1 MKRLLLLMIAAVLA
15 GAVGL
20 AAYYRSSADSDPALT
35 TAVVTRGPVVERVQA
50 TGTLQAVTTVQVGTQ
65 VSGTISAL
73 YADFNSKVRKGQVLA
88 RLEPSLFQAQ
98 VDQASA
104 TVQHLQA
111 DADRAAVEVEDAHV
125 KLRRAE
131 QLSGQQLIP
140 ASDLDAARTAAR
152 QAEAALKSAQAQIVQ
167 ARAALNQNNV
177 NLGHTTITAPVNGVV
192 VSRNVDVGQT
202 VAATM
207 QAPTLFVLAEDLA
220 HMQVNASI
228 DESDI
233 GRIEEGL
240 PVSFQVD
247 AYPNETFHGTVRQV
261 RLDPVVDQGVV
272 SYVTGVD
279 VENPELKLKPGMTA
293 TVNVEVARTD
303 DGLRVPTT
311 AVRYQPDRTDASATA
326 QTEANG
332 QSGRGP
338 GRGAAVWVLNDGG
351 LRQVPVQTAVNDGTT
366 TAVVGGDLREGTR
379 VVTGVLAIGAAS
391 ASNAS
396 PLLPRFGRTRQSTSQ
411 QRQGGTR

>member
-1 MKRLLLLMIAAVLA
+1 MKKLLLLVIAAVLA
-15 GAVGL
+15 GAAGL
-20 AAYYRSSADSDPALT
+20 AAYYRKSGDTDPALT
-35 TAVVTRGPVVERVQA
+35 TAVVTRGAVVERVQA

-88 RLEPSLFQAQ
+88 RLEPSLFQTQ

-104 TVQHLQA
+104 TVQRLQA
-111 DADRAAVEVEDAHV
+111 DADRASVEVEDAHV

-131 QLSGQQLIP
+131 QLSAQQLIP

-167 ARAALNQNNV
+167 ARAALNQNTV
-177 NLGHTTITAPVNGVV
+177 NLGHTTITAPVDGVV

-220 HMQVNASI
+220 HMQVNASV

-233 GRIEEGL
+233 GRIEAGL
-240 PVSFQVD
+240 PVTFQVD
-247 AYPNETFHGTVRQV
+247 AYLNETFHGNVRQV

-272 SYVTGVD
+272 SYVTVID
-279 VENPELKLKPGMTA
+279 VENPDLKLKPGMTA
-293 TVNVEVARTD
+293 TVSVEVARTD
-303 DGLRVPTT
+303 DGLRVPN
-311 AVRYQPDRTDASATA
+311 AAFRYQPDRADASTIA
-326 QTEANG
+326 QTQPHG
-332 QSGRGP
+332 QSGRNP
-338 GRGAAVWVLNDGG
+338 RRGAEVWVLGDSG
-351 LRQVPVQTAVNDGTT
+351 LRQVPVRTAVNDGTT
-366 TAVVGGDLREGTR
+366 TAVVGGDLREGAR
-379 VVTGVLAIGAAS
+379 VVTGVAADAAAS
-391 ASNAS
+391 ASNSS
-396 PLLPRFGRTRQSTSQ
+396 PLLPRFGRNRQSTSQ

>member
-20 AAYYRSSADSDPALT
+20 AAYYRSSDDSDPALT

-261 RLDPVVDQGVV
+261 RLDPVIDQGVV
-272 SYVTGVD
+272 SYITVID
-279 VENPELKLKPGMTA
+279 VANPDLKLRPGMTA
-293 TVNVEVARTD
+293 TVSVEVARTD
-303 DGLRVPTT
+303 DGLRVPN
-311 AVRYQPDRTDASATA
+311 AAFRYQPDSGGA
-326 QTEANG
+326 QTTTPSDANAR
-332 QSGRGP
+332 SARIP
-338 GRGAAVWVLNDGG
+338 GRGAAVWILAEDG
-351 LRQVPVQTAVNDGTT
+351 LRHVPVKTAVNDGTT
-366 TAVVGGDLREGTR
+366 TAVVGGDLREGAR
-379 VVTGVLAIGAAS
+379 VVTGVVADTAAS
-391 ASNAS
+391 ASNSS
-396 PLLPRFGRTRQSTSQ
+396 PLLPRFGRNRQSTSQ
-411 QRQGGTR
+411 QRQGGAR

>member
-15 GAVGL
+15 GAAGL
-20 AAYYRSSADSDPALT
+20 AAYYRNSGDSDPALT

-88 RLEPSLFQAQ
+88 RLEPSLFQTQ

-104 TVQHLQA
+104 TVQRLQA
-111 DADRAAVEVEDAHV
+111 DADRASVEVEDAHV

-131 QLSGQQLIP
+131 QLSAQQLIP

-152 QAEAALKSAQAQIVQ
+152 QAEAALKSARAQIVQ

-177 NLGHTTITAPVNGVV
+177 NLGHTTITAPVDGVV
-192 VSRNVDVGQT
+192 VSRSVDVGQT

-207 QAPTLFVLAEDLA
+207 QAPTLFVLAEDLT

-233 GRIEEGL
+233 GRIQAGQA
-240 PVSFQVD
+240 VAFQVD
-247 AYPNETFHGTVRQV
+247 AYPNDTFHGTVRQI
-261 RLDPVVDQGVV
+261 RLEPVVDQNVV
-272 SYVTGVD
+272 SYVTVID

-293 TVNVEVARTD
+293 TVSVEVARTD
-303 DGLRVPTT
+303 DGLRVPN
-311 AVRYQPDRTDASATA
+311 AAFRYQPAVASTA
-326 QTEANG
+326 QSDSNRRL
-332 QSGRGP
+332 GRNAGK
-338 GRGAAVWVLNDGG
+338 GAAVWVLGDSGP
-351 LRQVPVQTAVNDGTT
+351 RQVAVRTAVNDGTT
-366 TAVVGGDLREGTR
+366 TAVVGGDLHEGAR
-379 VVTGVLAIGAAS
+379 VVTGVVSTAAAS
-391 ASNAS
+391 ASNGS
-396 PLLPRFGRTRQSTSQ
+396 PLLPRFGRNRQSTSQ

>member
-1 MKRLLLLMIAAVLA
+1 MKRLLLLVIAAVLA
-15 GAVGL
+15 GAAGL
-20 AAYYRSSADSDPALT
+20 AAYYRNSGDSDPALT
-35 TAVVTRGPVVERVQA
+35 TAVVTRGAVVERVQA

-88 RLEPSLFQAQ
+88 RLEPSLFQTQ

-104 TVQHLQA
+104 TVQRLQA
-111 DADRAAVEVEDAHV
+111 DADRASVEVEDAHV

-131 QLSGQQLIP
+131 QLSAQQLIP

-167 ARAALNQNNV
+167 ARAALNQNRV
-177 NLGHTTITAPVNGVV
+177 NLGHTTITAPVDGVV

-207 QAPTLFVLAEDLA
+207 QAPTLFVLAEDLT

-233 GRIEEGL
+233 GRINAGL
-240 PVSFQVD
+240 PVAFQVD

-272 SYVTGVD
+272 SYVTVID
-279 VENPELKLKPGMTA
+279 VENPDLKLKPGMTA
-293 TVNVEVARTD
+293 TVSVEVARTD
-303 DGLRVPTT
+303 DGLRVPN
-311 AVRYQPDRTDASATA
+311 AAFRYQPDRADASTTA
-326 QTEANG
+326 QTQANG
-332 QSGRGP
+332 RSGRNP
-338 GRGAAVWVLNDGG
+338 RRGAEVWVLGDSG

-366 TAVVGGDLREGTR
+366 TAVVGGDLREGAR
-379 VVTGVLAIGAAS
+379 VVTGVVADAAAS
-391 ASNAS
+391 ASNGS
-396 PLLPRFGRTRQSTSQ
+396 PLLPRFGRNRQVTSQ